1 MGVQLSAGEHDIVF
15 KYTAPGFYPG
25 MLLTILS
32 WGVFIFVLI
41 FHNVKRERAEKA
53 AADRKKKAD
62 IEASEDDE
70 ASEEEDDDDAEEAED
85 ELEDDESE
93 DDETEDESLD
103 DEA

>member
-1 MGVQLSAGEHDIVF
+1 MDGEKQEIVKLQKAFMGVQLSAGEHDIVF

-62 IEASEDDE
+62 TE
-70 ASEEEDDDDAEEAED
+70 ASEED
-85 ELEDDESE
+85 
-93 DDETEDESLD
+93 D